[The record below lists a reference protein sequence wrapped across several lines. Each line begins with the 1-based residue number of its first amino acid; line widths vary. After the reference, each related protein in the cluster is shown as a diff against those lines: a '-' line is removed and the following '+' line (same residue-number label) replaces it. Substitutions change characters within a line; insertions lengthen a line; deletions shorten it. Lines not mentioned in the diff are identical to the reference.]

1 MRKLLLASHGP
12 LARAMRETLQLFC
25 GEDPRVKVLCAYVDE
40 DTMDVNELIDFWDRS
55 RDPAD
60 QWIVITDV
68 YGGSVN
74 NAVMERL
81 GDDSLRLIAGMSL
94 PLVLEVFSKLS
105 TLDDAELAALVSSVR
120 QKGTCLCSLPNS
132 VEEDEDF

>member
-60 QWIVITDV
+60 PVSYTHLTLPTIC
-68 YGGSVN
+68 SV
-74 NAVMERL
+74 
-81 GDDSLRLIAGMSL
+81 
-94 PLVLEVFSKLS
+94 
-105 TLDDAELAALVSSVR
+105 
-120 QKGTCLCSLPNS
+120 
-132 VEEDEDF
+132 

>member
-1 MRKLLLASHGP
+1 MGHLLERCVKRSSYFAVKILALRCYAHMS
-12 LARAMRETLQLFC
+12 
-25 GEDPRVKVLCAYVDE
+25 
-40 DTMDVNELIDFWDRS
+40 LIDCWDRS

-74 NAVMERL
+74 NAFMERL

>member
-40 DTMDVNELIDFWDRS
+40 DTMDVNELIDFWERS

-74 NAVMERL
+74 NAFMERL

-105 TLDDAELAALVSSVR
+105 TLDDAELTALVSSVR

>member
-1 MRKLLLASHGP
+1 MASHGP

-74 NAVMERL
+74 NAFMERL

-120 QKGTCLCSLPNS
+120 QEGTCLCSLPNS

>member
-55 RDPAD
+55 R
-60 QWIVITDV
+60 
-68 YGGSVN
+68 
-74 NAVMERL
+74 
-81 GDDSLRLIAGMSL
+81 
-94 PLVLEVFSKLS
+94 
-105 TLDDAELAALVSSVR
+105 
-120 QKGTCLCSLPNS
+120 C
-132 VEEDEDF
+132 

>member
-40 DTMDVNELIDFWDRS
+40 DTMDVNELIDFWERS

-74 NAVMERL
+74 NAFMERL

-94 PLVLEVFSKLS
+94 PLVLEVFSQLS
-105 TLDDAELAALVSSVR
+105 TLDDAELAALVSSAR
-120 QKGTCLCSLPNS
+120 QKGTRLWSLPNS

>member
-74 NAVMERL
+74 NAFMERL

-120 QKGTCLCSLPNS
+120 QRAHAYVRCQIR
-132 VEEDEDF
+132 

>member
-74 NAVMERL
+74 NAFMERL

-105 TLDDAELAALVSSVR
+105 TLDDAELAALVSSV
-120 QKGTCLCSLPNS
+120 QKKGTCLCSLPNS

>member
-40 DTMDVNELIDFWDRS
+40 DTM
-55 RDPAD
+55 
-60 QWIVITDV
+60 V

-74 NAVMERL
+74 NAFMERL

>member
-74 NAVMERL
+74 NAFMERL

-120 QKGTCLCSLPNS
+120 QKAHAYVRCQIR
-132 VEEDEDF
+132 

>member
-74 NAVMERL
+74 NAFMERL

-120 QKGTCLCSLPNS
+120 QKGTFLCSLPNS

>member
-40 DTMDVNELIDFWDRS
+40 DTMDVNELIDFWERS

-74 NAVMERL
+74 NAFMERL

-120 QKGTCLCSLPNS
+120 QKGTRLCSLSNS

>member
-74 NAVMERL
+74 NAFME
-81 GDDSLRLIAGMSL
+81 G
-94 PLVLEVFSKLS
+94 
-105 TLDDAELAALVSSVR
+105 SVR
-120 QKGTCLCSLPNS
+120 PNLTRS
-132 VEEDEDF
+132 AVRRRAGRPRGSPP

>member
-74 NAVMERL
+74 NAFMERL

-105 TLDDAELAALVSSVR
+105 TLDDAELAALVLSVR

>member
-1 MRKLLLASHGP
+1 MASHGP

-40 DTMDVNELIDFWDRS
+40 DTMDVNELIDFWERS

-74 NAVMERL
+74 NAFMERL

-94 PLVLEVFSKLS
+94 PLVLEVFSQLS
-105 TLDDAELAALVSSVR
+105 TLDDAELAALVSSAR
-120 QKGTCLCSLPNS
+120 QKGTRLCSLPNS
-132 VEEDEDF
+132 VGEDEDF

>member
-74 NAVMERL
+74 NAFMERL

-120 QKGTCLCSLPNS
+120 QKGHSLCSLPNS

>member
-1 MRKLLLASHGP
+1 MGHLLERCVKRSSYFAVK
-12 LARAMRETLQLFC
+12 RFVV
-25 GEDPRVKVLCAYVDE
+25 EDMIRYE

-74 NAVMERL
+74 NAFMERL

-120 QKGTCLCSLPNS
+120 LKGTCLCSLPNS